1 MNCGFVALIGRPNV
15 GKSTLMN
22 HLLKQK
28 ISITSRKPQTTR
40 HRILGI
46 NTTDAGQAIYMDTPG
61 MHNSEK
67 RALNRYLN
75 RTAETTLLGVD
86 VIVWLID
93 GLSWHEY
100 DEEIFKKLEQAGL
113 PVILAANKVDKV
125 ADKEAIL
132 TFFNEA
138 QHRFPFQHLVPISA
152 LKRTNLDQLESLIMA
167 LLPERDLIYP
177 EDQVTDRS
185 ERFLAAEIVREKLT
199 RRLGDEL
206 PYSLT
211 VEIERY
217 EEKPNITKIYAI
229 IWVERLTQKNI
240 VIGKDGDMLKKI
252 GTDARVDI
260 EKLLGQKVYL
270 QLWVKVKKGWS
281 DSERALQSLG
291 FTATDGVYAPSQSGT
306 GGAND

>member
-46 NTTDAGQAIYMDTPG
+46 NTTEAGQAIYMDTPG

-100 DEEIFKKLEQAGL
+100 DEVIFKKLEQAGL
-113 PVILAANKVDKV
+113 PVILAVNKVDKV
-125 ADKEAIL
+125 KDKDAIL
-132 TFFNEA
+132 AFFAEA
-138 QHRFPFQHLVPISA
+138 QHRFPFEHMIPISA
-152 LKRTNLDQLESLIMA
+152 LKQTNLEQLEHLIMA
-167 LLPERDLIYP
+167 LLPEGGLIYP
-177 EDQVTDRS
+177 EDQITDRP

-206 PYSLT
+206 PYALT

-217 EEKPNITKIYAI
+217 EEHPEITKIYAI
-229 IWVERLTQKNI
+229 IWVERLSQKNI
-240 VIGKDGDMLKKI
+240 VIGKQGEMLKKV
-252 GTDARVDI
+252 GTDARYDI
-260 EKLLGQKVYL
+260 EKLIGNKVYL

-281 DSERALQSLG
+281 DNERALQSLG
-291 FTATDGVYAPSQSGT
+291 F
-306 GGAND
+306 ND

>member
-100 DEEIFKKLEQAGL
+100 DEAIFKKLEQAGL
-113 PVILAANKVDKV
+113 PVILAVNKVDKV

-132 TFFNEA
+132 AFFNEA
-138 QHRFPFQHLVPISA
+138 QHRFPFKHMVPISA
-152 LKRTNLDQLESLIMA
+152 LKGINLDQLESLIME

-206 PYSLT
+206 PYALT

-240 VIGKDGDMLKKI
+240 VIGKDGEMLKKV
-252 GTDARVDI
+252 GTDARQDI
-260 EKLLGQKVYL
+260 EKLIGQKVYL

-291 FTATDGVYAPSQSGT
+291 F
-306 GGAND
+306 ND

>member
-46 NTTDAGQAIYMDTPG
+46 NTTAAGQVIYMDTPG
-61 MHNSEK
+61 MHDSDK

-75 RTAETTLLGVD
+75 RTADTSLLGVD

-100 DEEIFKKLEQAGL
+100 DEVIFKKLERAGL
-113 PVILAANKVDKV
+113 PVILAVNKVDKV
-125 ADKEAIL
+125 KDKDAIL
-132 TFFNEA
+132 TFFAEA
-138 QHRFPFQHLVPISA
+138 QHRFPFKHLVPISA
-152 LKRTNLDQLESLIMA
+152 LKGINLEQMENAIME
-167 LLPERDLIYP
+167 LLPEGGLIYP
-177 EDQVTDRS
+177 EDQITDRP
-185 ERFLAAEIVREKLT
+185 ERFLCAEIIREKLT

-206 PYSLT
+206 PYALT

-217 EEKPNITKIYAI
+217 EENPGITKIYAI

-240 VIGKDGDMLKKI
+240 VIGRQGELLKKV
-252 GTDARVDI
+252 GTDARQDI
-260 EKLLGQKVYL
+260 EKLIGHKVYL

-281 DSERALQSLG
+281 DNERALQSLG
-291 FTATDGVYAPSQSGT
+291 F
-306 GGAND
+306 ND

>member
-1 MNCGFVALIGRPNV
+1 MNCGYVALIGRPNV

-100 DEEIFKKLEQAGL
+100 DEAIFKKLEQAGL
-113 PVILAANKVDKV
+113 PVILAVNKVDKV

-138 QHRFPFQHLVPISA
+138 QHRFPFKHLVPISA
-152 LKRTNLDQLESLIMA
+152 LKRTNLDQLESLIME
-167 LLPERDLIYP
+167 LLPEQDLIYP
-177 EDQVTDRS
+177 EDQITDRS
-185 ERFLAAEIVREKLT
+185 ERFLSAEIVREKLT

-206 PYSLT
+206 PYALT

-217 EEKPNITKIYAI
+217 EEKPNITKIYAV

-240 VIGKDGDMLKKI
+240 VIGKDGDMLKKV

-260 EKLLGQKVYL
+260 EKLIGQKVYL

-291 FTATDGVYAPSQSGT
+291 F
-306 GGAND
+306 ND

>member
-46 NTTDAGQAIYMDTPG
+46 NTTEAGQAIYMDTPG

-100 DEEIFKKLEQAGL
+100 DEVIFKKLEQAGL
-113 PVILAANKVDKV
+113 PVILAVNKVDKV
-125 ADKEAIL
+125 KDKDAIL
-132 TFFNEA
+132 AFFAQA
-138 QHRFPFQHLVPISA
+138 QHRFPFEHLIPISA
-152 LKRTNLDQLESLIMA
+152 LKRTNLDQLESLIMK
-167 LLPERDLIYP
+167 LLPTSDLIYP
-177 EDQVTDRS
+177 EDQVTDRP

-206 PYSLT
+206 PYALT

-217 EEKPNITKIYAI
+217 EELPGITKIYAI

-240 VIGKDGDMLKKI
+240 VIGTQGEMLKKV
-252 GTDARVDI
+252 GTDARFDI
-260 EKLLGQKVYL
+260 EKLIAKKVYL

-291 FTATDGVYAPSQSGT
+291 FNDG
-306 GGAND
+306 